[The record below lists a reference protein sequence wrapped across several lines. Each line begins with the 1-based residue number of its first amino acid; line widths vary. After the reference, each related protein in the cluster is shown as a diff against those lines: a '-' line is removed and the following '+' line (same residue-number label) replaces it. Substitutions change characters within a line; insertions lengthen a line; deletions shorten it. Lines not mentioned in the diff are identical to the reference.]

1 MKTLLIL
8 LLATVLSIA
17 QTAVAVLAV
26 AFTTTNLFSQDDP
39 VKNQN
44 QIRTKEKNKIKTQ
57 TQTQSQFKG
66 HGNKFV
72 DTNGDG
78 INDRAIDSDGDGIPN
93 GKDADYVR
101 PLYGTGQKIMNGR
114 NYQNKFGGNRFGLGD
129 GTGNSGVGPKD
140 GTGYGS
146 GSGTGSGNCDGT
158 GPKGYTRG
166 GRK

>member
-8 LLATVLSIA
+8 LLATGLSIA

-44 QIRTKEKNKIKTQ
+44 QIRTKEKNEIKTQ

-72 DTNGDG
+72 DANGDG
-78 INDRAIDSDGDGIPN
+78 YNDNAPDADGDGIPN

-101 PLYGTGQKIMNGR
+101 PLDGTGHKFMNGR
-114 NYQNKFGGNRFGLGD
+114 NYQNKFGGNRFGPSD
-129 GTGNSGVGPKD
+129 GT
-140 GTGYGS
+140 
-146 GSGTGSGNCDGT
+146 GNCDGT
-158 GPKGYTRG
+158 APKGYTRG